1 MENFN
6 DTINLI
12 LLAAAVVSVVIG
24 LIKEGWP
31 RGLIEGISIMIA
43 LVIIITVTSA
53 NNWVSERQLAD
64 LIAHQEL
71 QEIPVYRGSS
81 TQTITIDASELAV
94 GDVVI
99 LKEGNQVPA
108 DCIIIE
114 GQNLYCIESDL
125 TGEPDEI
132 EKVPITESNFRDG
145 SLGTMLAKSLIVKG
159 VCTALVVGVGSNSVA
174 GIISSKTMCE
184 NEPTLLMKKLDN
196 MAG

>member
-114 GQNLYCIESDL
+114 G
-125 TGEPDEI
+125 
-132 EKVPITESNFRDG
+132 
-145 SLGTMLAKSLIVKG
+145 
-159 VCTALVVGVGSNSVA
+159 
-174 GIISSKTMCE
+174 
-184 NEPTLLMKKLDN
+184 
-196 MAG
+196 